1 VKALF
6 DGVMHLPVISIHIL
20 ILLAA
25 GSLLLMLM
33 WRAYRE
39 LGSLRKNVEK
49 RRHTENKLNTDLTSL
64 QNLIASKNADLTRA
78 EERIIATQAQAQEQ
92 VLHIENRFSGLK
104 QRNEIITNYSGSG
117 VLEIDTD
124 LNIIYANQ
132 KAREIL
138 GVPSRR
144 APYVV
149 GYSMKTFPL
158 FQNTD
163 IVIGLASLYK
173 GKKIAINVEVLD
185 NLNRP
190 RILHVESFALQTEGK
205 FSGAYLL
212 INDITQQIF
221 AEEKLHQA
229 ITMQKNS
236 LEDMINIIIAI
247 SGVRDPYTAGHQRR
261 VSELAVEIGRQM
273 KLDAHTL
280 HGIEITAKVHDIG
293 KVSVPSELLTRPGKI
308 SDMEH
313 SVIKQHS
320 EVGYNILKS
329 IKSPWPIADIVR
341 QHHEHLDGTGYPQGL
356 HGDQIRLE
364 SRIITIADIVEAI
377 NSHRPYRPSLG
388 LDVAL
393 KAINEHKGVRYDAQV
408 IEACETVIE
417 QGFEFSDA
425 F

>member
-1 VKALF
+1 MKALI
-6 DGVMHLPVISIHIL
+6 DGVVNLPIISIHVL
-20 ILLAA
+20 VLLAIVVA
-25 GSLLLMLM
+25 LVALM
-33 WRAYRE
+33 WRAYKD

-49 RRHTENKLNTDLTSL
+49 RKHAEVKLNTDISSL
-64 QNLIASKNADLTRA
+64 QGLIAAKNSEIHSA
-78 EERIIATQAQAQEQ
+78 EKQLKNIREESEKQ
-92 VLHIENRFSGLK
+92 VQGIESQFSELK
-104 QRNEIITNYSGSG
+104 QRNEIITNHSDSG

-124 LNIIYANQ
+124 LNIIYANE

-138 GVPSRR
+138 GVPSRKT
-144 APYVV
+144 PYVV

-173 GKKIAINVEVLD
+173 GKKIAINVEIQD

-190 RILHVESFALQTEGK
+190 RFLHVESFALNKDGK

-212 INDITQQIF
+212 INDKTDQIF

-229 ITMQKNS
+229 ITMQKSS

-261 VSELAVEIGRQM
+261 VSELAVEIGREM
-273 KLDAHTL
+273 KLDEHTL
-280 HGIEITAKVHDIG
+280 HGIDITAKVHDIG

-356 HGDQIRLE
+356 QGDQIRLE
-364 SRIITIADIVEAI
+364 SRVITIADIVEAI

-388 LDVAL
+388 MDVAM
-393 KAINEHKGVRYDAQV
+393 KAVNAHKGVRYDPHV
-408 IEACETVIE
+408 IEACERVIE

>member
-1 VKALF
+1 
-6 DGVMHLPVISIHIL
+6 
-20 ILLAA
+20 
-25 GSLLLMLM
+25 
-33 WRAYRE
+33 
-39 LGSLRKNVEK
+39 
-49 RRHTENKLNTDLTSL
+49 
-64 QNLIASKNADLTRA
+64 
-78 EERIIATQAQAQEQ
+78 
-92 VLHIENRFSGLK
+92 
-104 QRNEIITNYSGSG
+104 
-117 VLEIDTD
+117 
-124 LNIIYANQ
+124 
-132 KAREIL
+132 
-138 GVPSRR
+138 
-144 APYVV
+144 
-149 GYSMKTFPL
+149 MKTFPL